1 MPKVSARVSFDVK
14 RAAARIK
21 AVNDEALTDMG
32 NQALMDISPYVPK
45 DQGVLRDSGLS
56 DSDRQAKDGRFAMRW
71 NTPYAQYLW
80 HGDVM
85 HGNPTNR
92 TYGPDKIS
100 FTAALAREEWAKYA
114 SQVYGKEWEKVYQA
128 ALTRRLSET

>member
-14 RAAARIK
+14 RAASRIK

-71 NTPYAQYLW
+71 NTPYAQYPLAW
-80 HGDVM
+80 RCDA
-85 HGNPTNR
+85 R
-92 TYGPDKIS
+92 KSDKPDI
-100 FTAALAREEWAKYA
+100 WA
-114 SQVYGKEWEKVYQA
+114 G
-128 ALTRRLSET
+128 

>member
-1 MPKVSARVSFDVK
+1 MK

-21 AVNDEALTDMG
+21 AKNDAALTDMG
-32 NQALMDISPYVPK
+32 NQALMDVSQHVPK
-45 DQGVLRDSGLS
+45 DQGTLRDSGLS

-100 FTAALAREEWAKYA
+100 FTSALAREEWAKYA

-128 ALTRRLSET
+128 ALKRRLSET

>member
-14 RAAARIK
+14 RAASRIK

-100 FTAALAREEWAKYA
+100 FTAVLAREEWAKYA

-128 ALTRRLSET
+128 ALKRRLSET

>member
-1 MPKVSARVSFDVK
+1 
-14 RAAARIK
+14 
-21 AVNDEALTDMG
+21 MG
-32 NQALMDISPYVPK
+32 
-45 DQGVLRDSGLS
+45 GLPC
-56 DSDRQAKDGRFAMRW
+56 DGIRHMR
-71 NTPYAQYLW
+71 NTLW

-100 FTAALAREEWAKYA
+100 FTATLAREEWAKYA

-128 ALTRRLSET
+128 ALKRRLSET

>member
-1 MPKVSARVSFDVK
+1 MK

-21 AVNDEALTDMG
+21 AANDAALTDMG
-32 NQALMDISPYVPK
+32 NQALMDVSQYVPK
-45 DQGVLRDSGLS
+45 DQGTLRDSGLS
-56 DSDRQAKDGRFAMRW
+56 GSDSQAKDGRFAMRW

-100 FTAALAREEWAKYA
+100 FTSALAREEWAKYA
-114 SQVYGKEWEKVYQA
+114 SQVHGKEWEKVYQA
-128 ALTRRLSET
+128 ALKRRISQT

>member
-1 MPKVSARVSFDVK
+1 MSFDVK
-14 RAAARIK
+14 RAASRIK

-100 FTAALAREEWAKYA
+100 FTATLAREEWAKYA

-128 ALTRRLSET
+128 ALKRRLSET